1 MSTKVTG
8 DIAVSLEGVTI
19 GYDKKAPLAKIP
31 SLRIKNGEILAIAGP
46 SGIGK
51 STLLKTIAGLV
62 PPLAG
67 KIEVCGARVPS
78 KPFRGQLGYIPQRL
92 GLIRHASVFHNVLIG
107 SRARFCGPIDLFASK
122 EAKEWAKRS
131 IIQMGLEDKT
141 WEPIRRLSGG
151 QQRRVATART
161 LAQRPNLIL
170 ADEFL
175 SELDEETMLNVIQAV
190 VEYSREEAAA
200 IVLIEHDI
208 GRARRIADRLVV
220 MDDGRLNPFLSET
233 KTMEV
238 RM

>member
-1 MSTKVTG
+1 MSTKVAG

-19 GYDKKAPLAKIP
+19 GYDEKAPLAKIP

-67 KIEVCGARVPS
+67 KIEVCGARAPS
-78 KPFRGQLGYIPQRL
+78 KPYRGQLGYIPQRL

-131 IIQMGLEDKT
+131 IIQMGLGDKT

-190 VEYSREEAAA
+190 VDYSREEAAA

-233 KTMEV
+233 KTLEV

>member
-1 MSTKVTG
+1 
-8 DIAVSLEGVTI
+8 
-19 GYDKKAPLAKIP
+19 
-31 SLRIKNGEILAIAGP
+31 
-46 SGIGK
+46 
-51 STLLKTIAGLV
+51 
-62 PPLAG
+62 
-67 KIEVCGARVPS
+67 
-78 KPFRGQLGYIPQRL
+78 
-92 GLIRHASVFHNVLIG
+92 
-107 SRARFCGPIDLFASK
+107 
-122 EAKEWAKRS
+122 
-131 IIQMGLEDKT
+131 MGLEDKT

-190 VEYSREEAAA
+190 VEYSREESAA

-233 KTMEV
+233 KTLEV

>member
-1 MSTKVTG
+1 
-8 DIAVSLEGVTI
+8 
-19 GYDKKAPLAKIP
+19 
-31 SLRIKNGEILAIAGP
+31 
-46 SGIGK
+46 
-51 STLLKTIAGLV
+51 
-62 PPLAG
+62 
-67 KIEVCGARVPS
+67 
-78 KPFRGQLGYIPQRL
+78 
-92 GLIRHASVFHNVLIG
+92 
-107 SRARFCGPIDLFASK
+107 
-122 EAKEWAKRS
+122 
-131 IIQMGLEDKT
+131 MGLEDKT